1 MVVEQAEILSQIS
14 QVMHDSAETNY
25 EEMHCRFEYFV
36 DQGDWSV
43 DSEFSFVR
51 NGDLYRSLLNE
62 HSGEVYKLVHQL
74 HQRMMAHTGGNWKS
88 FELTVDATGRAHTE
102 FAYEE

>member
-1 MVVEQAEILSQIS
+1 MVVEQAEILNQIS
-14 QVMHDSAETNY
+14 QVMHDSAATNY
-25 EEMHCRFEYFV
+25 EEMHCRFEYFI
-36 DQGDWSV
+36 DEGDWSV

-51 NGDLYRSLLNE
+51 NGDLHQGLLNDYT
-62 HSGEVYKLVHQL
+62 GRVYELAHQL

-88 FELTVDATGRAHTE
+88 FVLTVDATGRAHTD